1 MVKPL
6 VYYIYEIEK
15 KIRELRHGVH
25 FHYLKCSH
33 ANQLYGGSICGL
45 KKFLTFPSR
54 QTIIVV

>member
-1 MVKPL
+1 MQ
-6 VYYIYEIEK
+6 
-15 KIRELRHGVH
+15 ELRHGVH
-25 FHYLKCSH
+25 FHIVKCSH